1 MNVLMGEWI
10 QKRDRHLAN
19 AEALRTQHHCEGTN
33 SQGKTAE
40 SVELEEASAQLYS
53 ALIRDFGG

>member
-1 MNVLMGEWI
+1 MGEWI

-33 SQGKTAE
+33 SQRKTAE
-40 SVELEEASAQLYS
+40 SIELEETAAQLYS
-53 ALIRDFGG
+53 ALIRDFGR